1 MTFAGMYER
10 NIDYVESDHVE
21 PWQCEFN
28 IMNDGADYYVLTLD
42 GGVCSEL
49 FKAGDIQYPVLFT
62 PEGKTPS
69 GVKVIANENDIKVKC
84 TDRYFTRAHLITF
97 DSTDG
102 ATAAEMRS
110 IIVDASKLTE
120 LCIVADG
127 TMISG
132 LTVSVDIVGGELNI
146 TLSSPNSGS
155 SVYVYYID
163 VGGVRYYG
171 KVNCTL
177 ESDVI
182 HMDRFVEMY
191 RYIV

>member
-1 MTFAGMYER
+1 MKLIKMYEQ
-10 NIDYVESDHVE
+10 NIDYVESNIAE
-21 PWQCEFN
+21 PWQCKFN
-28 IMNDGADYYVLTLD
+28 TLNNGADYYILTLD
-42 GGVCSEL
+42 GGVHSEL
-49 FKAGDIQYPVLFT
+49 FKAGDIAEPVLFA

-69 GVKVIANENDIKVKC
+69 GVKVIANENDIQVKC
-84 TDRYFTRAHLITF
+84 TDKYFTRAHLISF

-102 ATAAEMRS
+102 ATTGEMRS
-110 IIVDASKLTE
+110 VIVDASE
-120 LCIVADG
+120 LNELGIVADG

-132 LTVSVDIVGGELNI
+132 LTGSVDIVGGELNI
-146 TLSSPNSGS
+146 TLSSPNSGG

-171 KVNCTL
+171 KMNCTL

-182 HMDRFVEMY
+182 HMDRFAEMY

>member
-1 MTFAGMYER
+1 MKIVGMSEQT
-10 NIDYVESDHVE
+10 IDFVEEDIEE

-28 IMNDGADYYVLTLD
+28 TLNDGADYYVLTLN
-42 GGVCSEL
+42 GGVHSEL
-49 FKAGDIQYPVLFT
+49 FKAGDIHYPVLFT

-69 GVKVIANENDIKVKC
+69 GVRVIANENDIQVKC
-84 TDRYFTRAHLITF
+84 TDKYFTRAHLISF

-102 ATAAEMRS
+102 ATTSEMRS
-110 IIVDASKLTE
+110 VIVDASKLNE
-120 LCIVADG
+120 LGIVADG
-127 TMISG
+127 SMVNE
-132 LTVSVDIVGGELNI
+132 LTGSVDIVGGELNI
-146 TLSSPNSGS
+146 TLSSPNSGG

>member
-1 MTFAGMYER
+1 MKIIGMSEQA
-10 NIDYVESDHVE
+10 IDFVEEDITD
-21 PWQCEFN
+21 PWQCNFDTL
-28 IMNDGADYYVLTLD
+28 NDGADYYVLTLD
-42 GGVCSEL
+42 GGVHSEL
-49 FKAGDIQYPVLFT
+49 FKAGDIPYPVLFT

-69 GVKVIANENDIKVKC
+69 GVKVIANATDIQVKC
-84 TDRYFTRAHLITF
+84 TDRYFTRAHLISF

-102 ATAAEMRS
+102 ATADEMLS
-110 IIVDASKLTE
+110 VIVDASKLNE
-120 LCIVADG
+120 LGIVADG

-132 LTVSVDIVGGELNI
+132 LTGSVDIIGGELNI
-146 TLSSPNSGS
+146 TLSSPNSGG

-163 VGGVRYYG
+163 VDGVRYYG